1 MLHVTNGDSA
11 ANVLRAAGVPGE
23 VLPWRDVLHEGP
35 VPAGLSLGELRP
47 VRARFIGD
55 DGLGGYEKALAE
67 FARRDAALE
76 DFGRHEE
83 VVLWFEHDLYD
94 QLQLLQLLDFFAGR
108 DIGSKGSKGGK
119 GGMGGIR
126 LSLVGVGE
134 YLAPAGPRRLREL
147 FPERREVSAE
157 QLRIGRAAWDAF
169 RAPDPTAIERLI
181 EEQAA
186 DLSALPFLAAA
197 LVRHLEQFPST
208 RNGLSRSEEQAL
220 AAIAGLSCDLEEAFL
235 GSQSREEPRFLGD
248 TVFANYLE
256 DLSRG
261 ESPLVVFAEGG
272 GPIVLPTPADTP
284 EEARRF
290 WRRRAVLTEAG
301 REVLDGRRDRVRT
314 NGIDRWLGG
323 VHLQGREAAWRWNP
337 EARRLVATSR

>member
-1 MLHVTNGDSA
+1 LGSATNEKTAMLHVTNGDSA
-11 ANVLRAAGVPGE
+11 ANGLRAAGVPGE

-35 VPAGLSLGELRP
+35 VPAGLSLAELRP
-47 VRARFIGD
+47 VRARFIGEE
-55 DGLGGYEKALAE
+55 GWEGYEKALAD

-108 DIGSKGSKGGK
+108 DLGGT
-119 GGMGGIR
+119 R
-126 LSLVGVGE
+126 LSLIGVGE
-134 YLAPAGPRRLREL
+134 YLAPAGPKRLREL

-157 QLRIGRAAWDAF
+157 QLRLGRAAWDAF
-169 RAPDPTAIERLI
+169 RAPDPTAIEELL
-181 EEQAA
+181 AG
-186 DLSALPFLAAA
+186 DTSPLPFLAAA
-197 LVRHLEQFPST
+197 LRRHLEQFPST
-208 RNGLSRSEEQAL
+208 KNGLSRSEEQAL
-220 AAIAGLSCDLEEAFL
+220 TAIDGLSCDLEEAFL

-248 TVFANYLE
+248 STFASYLE

-261 ESPLVVFAEGG
+261 ATPLVLFAEGG
-272 GPIVLPTPADTP
+272 PIALPRDPG
-284 EEARRF
+284 EARRRF

-314 NGIDRWLGG
+314 QGIDRWLGG
-323 VHLQGREAAWRWNP
+323 VHLQGHEAAWRWDP
-337 EARRLVATSR
+337 EARRLVAAAG